1 MTKVTFERRPGLSND
16 PRFEFALENKAAF
29 VNKGDPDP
37 AKGVKFIQYAPSN
50 IYTTIMKNEDSLDE
64 DVVQVRTSTSGELVV
79 TKNGDFLFDLDV
91 SLVDF
96 SPNQSTAK
104 NMEGCYDLDYTA
116 DENKKNLVPIY
127 NGWFD
132 LFNMKFYLRKKPAE
146 WISKADRYTR
156 NIRFDSTGVLLE
168 EIFSLIVPSNEK
180 GIGYLSI
187 PTLEEGNKT
196 LQANSLLWMSKT
208 TAIGCTYASWDS
220 PSSPM
225 PEHHEGACWAVY
237 HESGKIIWADDNFRS
252 FTGYNIPNW
261 DDRGIKHYLPYISA
275 AVDELGVE
283 NTNLQF
289 RILSDV
295 YKKIKSASKDFTVKI
310 EDISF
315 ITDIL
320 NQLEGTDLNFLT
332 ELLRENVLIKKPV
345 VFYAENSKEREFA
358 ARFDDTDNY
367 FQFCDPTHKEF
378 IWNCEVDMSEYK
390 KTAVCGIMLGFIKY
404 IFNLN
409 IEDVID
415 PSNFFP
421 GNQFMT
427 SVHFEDGGSLGVPF
441 QEIRMSS
448 NQNYLT
454 IGDLES
460 GNFNVKSTQTDT
472 FQFFRCSTNVPA
484 KVYYERSGKI
494 PKPSTSSDDVMV
506 WEDVEFL
513 GGYHM
518 RGTDDD
524 LDWLEDFWNFE
535 HSKKVGLEVANC
547 TDPLYLLMLDFCEY
561 HSYFCQAQGFFGDA
575 EQLVPILWWIVENAG
590 ISVDW
595 YPSGEEN
602 SESSWD
608 YMSIPFL
615 NLLRHVFPNVLYP
628 GCFTHLDSWKKHPKL
643 VEKLKTIYDF
653 GGFPESMGEF

>member
-1 MTKVTFERRPGLSND
+1 MTKITFERRPGLLDN
-16 PRFEFALENKAAF
+16 PRFKFAFENKAAF
-29 VNKGDPDP
+29 IEKGGPDP
-37 AKGVKFIQYAPSN
+37 AEGVKFIQFAPRN
-50 IYTTIMKNEDSLDE
+50 FYTTTMKKEDSLDN
-64 DVVQVRTSTSGELVV
+64 DIVQVRTSTSGESVV
-79 TKNGDFLFDLDV
+79 TKNGDLLFDLGV

-96 SPNQSTAK
+96 SPNQSTAV
-104 NMEGCYDLDYTA
+104 NMWGYYDLDYTA
-116 DENKKNLVPIY
+116 DEDKKTLVPIY

-132 LFNMKFYLRKKPAE
+132 FFGMKFYLRKKPVE
-146 WISKADRYTR
+146 WISRADQYTR
-156 NIRFDSTGVLLE
+156 NIRIDSTGVLLE

-196 LQANSLLWMSKT
+196 LLANSLLWMSKT

-220 PSSPM
+220 PA
-225 PEHHEGACWAVY
+225 EHHEGACWAIY

-252 FTGYNIPNW
+252 FTGYNIPNL
-261 DDRGIKHYLPYISA
+261 DDRDIKHYLPYISA

-283 NTNLQF
+283 NTSHQF
-289 RILSDV
+289 RTLSDV
-295 YKKIKSASKDFTVKI
+295 YKKIKSATKDFTVKI

-332 ELLRENVLIKKPV
+332 ELLRENVLIKKPI
-345 VFYAENSKEREFA
+345 VFYPEISEKREIA
-358 ARFDDTDNY
+358 ARFDDIDEY

-378 IWNCEVDMSEYK
+378 IWNCEYDMSEYK
-390 KTAVCGIMLGFIKY
+390 KTAVCGIGLEFIKY

-409 IEDVID
+409 VEDVID
-415 PSNFFP
+415 PSDFFP
-421 GNQFMT
+421 GNQFIT
-427 SVHFEDGGSLGVPF
+427 SVNFEDGGSLGVPF
-441 QEIRMSS
+441 QEIRMYSDR
-448 NQNYLT
+448 NYLT
-454 IGDLES
+454 VGDLES
-460 GNFNVKSTQTDT
+460 GNFNIKSTQTDT

-494 PKPSTSSDDVMV
+494 PKPSVSSDDVMV

-535 HSKKVGLEVANC
+535 HSKKAGLEVADC

-561 HSYFCQAQGFFGDA
+561 HSYFCQAQGFFGDT
-575 EQLVPILWWIVENAG
+575 EPLVPILWWIVENAG
-590 ISVDW
+590 TMVDW
-595 YPSGEEN
+595 YPSGKEN

-615 NLLRHVFPNVLYP
+615 NLLRHVFPHVLYP
-628 GCFTHLDSWKKHPKL
+628 ECFTRLDSWKKHPKL
-643 VEKLKTIYDF
+643 VEKLRTIYDF